1 MPAAKNPPEPLD
13 VGQLCTACD
22 LSGLDFATTAELEPI
37 ELPVGQDRA
46 VGALQF
52 AIRMAGDGY
61 NVFAMGPAGLGKQAA
76 ATELAARE
84 AGRRPIPNDWIYV
97 NNFVRPQQPR
107 ALPLP
112 PGQGQALSKSM
123 DQVVDDLQSAIQASF
138 ESEDYRNRTEE
149 MEAELKERQSDAL
162 HQLGEEAR
170 SQKVALLHTPGG
182 FAFAPLSA
190 EGEVIAPED
199 FAKLPAAERKQIQ
212 QTIREL
218 QEKLQALIRQFP
230 VWAREARQKIKE
242 LNRENATYAVGHL
255 IDTLRDEYVELAQV
269 RQYLDQ
275 VQTDIIDNVALFL
288 GVEEGEE
295 LGRLRGS
302 LEDPLQRYRVNLL
315 VDNSALDA
323 APVVYEEL
331 PGLPNLVGRIEHEAR
346 MGALV
351 TDFTHIK
358 AGALHRANGGFL
370 LLDARDLLLQPFAWE
385 GLKRALRTGQI
396 RIEEPERMLGLFST
410 VSLEPDRIPL
420 GLKVVL
426 LGDRLLYYLLQ
437 ELDPDFDE
445 LFKVAADF
453 EESVDRDRDSAL
465 SHARLCAA
473 IVRRNELRPVSRAAV
488 ARFIEHAA
496 RIAGDAAK
504 LTTRLGDLGE
514 LLREADHWAAEA
526 GREAVEPLD
535 VDRAIEQQRY
545 RAGRIHERVLE
556 QIRRGTLLIDIEGE
570 RVGQVNGLSVV
581 ELGHG
586 RFGQPSRITARTR
599 LGEGEVVDIERET
612 ELGGSI
618 HSKGVLILASFLGSH
633 YAPELPLSV
642 SASLVFEQSY
652 GMVEGDSAS
661 VAELCALL
669 SSLSDLPIRQS
680 LAVTGSVNQLGRIQA
695 IGGVNEKVEGFFEVC
710 RAIGLN
716 GEQGVVIPASNVK
729 HLMLRRELIDTVAAG
744 EFRVYAVDHV
754 DQAIALLTG
763 VPAGEPDGNGNYPL
777 ESVSG
782 RVRARLRAYA
792 EARRD
797 FGARASST
805 TESAPNDQ

>member
-1 MPAAKNPPEPLD
+1 MPAVNETPEPLEI
-13 VGQLCTACD
+13 GQLYSACD
-22 LSGLDFATTAELEPI
+22 PSEFDFETTADLEPI
-37 ELPVGQDRA
+37 ELPVGQERA

-61 NVFAMGPAGLGKQAA
+61 NVFAMGPPGLGKQAA
-76 ATELAARE
+76 AMELASQE
-84 AGRRPIPNDWIYV
+84 AGRRPVPSDWVYV
-97 NNFVRPQQPR
+97 NDFVRPQRPR

-112 PGQGQALSKSM
+112 AGQGRALCQSM
-123 DQVVDDLQSAIQASF
+123 DQAVDDLQSALKASF

-149 MEAELKERQSDAL
+149 LEAELKERQSEAL
-162 HQLGEEAR
+162 RTLGEEAR
-170 SQKVALLHTPGG
+170 RHGVALLHTPGG
-182 FAFAPLSA
+182 FAFAPLSDG
-190 EGEVIAPED
+190 GEVIAPDD
-199 FAKLPAAERKQIQ
+199 FAKLPADERKRIQ
-212 QTIREL
+212 ETIREL

-230 VWAREARQKIKE
+230 VWAREARQRIKA
-242 LNRENATYAVGHL
+242 LNRETATYAVGHL
-255 IDTLRDEYVELAQV
+255 IDALRTEYSELPRV
-269 RQYLDQ
+269 IEYLDQ
-275 VQTDIIDNVALFL
+275 VQADIIDKVALFV
-288 GVEEGEE
+288 GMEEGE
-295 LGRLRGS
+295 GPNFPRGS
-302 LEDPLQRYRVNLL
+302 IEDPLQRYRVNLL
-315 VDNSALDA
+315 VDNGGLEA

-331 PGLPNLVGRIEHEAR
+331 PSLANLVGRIEHEAR

-351 TDFTHIK
+351 TDFSHIK

-370 LLDARDLLLQPFAWE
+370 LLDARDLLLQPLAWE
-385 GLKRALRTGQI
+385 GLKRALRAGQI

-420 GLKVVL
+420 DLKVVL
-426 LGDRLLYYLLQ
+426 LGERLLYYLMQ

-453 EESVDRDRDSAL
+453 EESVDRDLSSAHV
-465 SHARLCAA
+465 HARLCAA
-473 IVRRNELRPVSRAAV
+473 IVRRNNLRPVSRPAV
-488 ARFIEHAA
+488 SRFIEQCA
-496 RIAGDAAK
+496 RIAEDGAK
-504 LTTRLGDLGE
+504 LTTRLGHLGE
-514 LLREADHWAAEA
+514 LLREADHWAGEA
-526 GREAVEPLD
+526 GRDTVEPMD
-535 VDRAIEQQRY
+535 GDRAVEQQRY

-556 QIRRGTLLIDIEGE
+556 QIRRGILLIDIDGE

-618 HSKGVLILASFLGSH
+618 HSKGVLILSSFLGSH
-633 YAPELPLSV
+633 YSPEQPLSV

-669 SSLSDLPIRQS
+669 SSLSGLAIRQS
-680 LAVTGSVNQLGRIQA
+680 LAVTGSVNQMGRVQA
-695 IGGVNEKVEGFFEVC
+695 IGGVNEKIEGFFEVC
-710 RAIGLN
+710 REIGLT
-716 GEQGVVIPASNVK
+716 GEQGVVIPASNTK
-729 HLMLRRELIDTVAAG
+729 HLMLRQEVLDAVAAG
-744 EFRVYAVDHV
+744 KFRIYAVEHV

-763 VPAGEPDGNGNYPL
+763 VPAGEPDADGNCPVA
-777 ESVSG
+777 SVNG

-797 FGARASST
+797 FGARASSSS
-805 TESAPNDQ
+805 ESVTDEQ